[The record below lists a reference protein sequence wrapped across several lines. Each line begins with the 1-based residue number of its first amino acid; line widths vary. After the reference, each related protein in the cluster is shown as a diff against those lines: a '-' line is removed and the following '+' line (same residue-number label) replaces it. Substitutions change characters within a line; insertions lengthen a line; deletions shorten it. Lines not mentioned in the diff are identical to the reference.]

1 MVGKKGDKRGKGVW
15 IADAL
20 KTAGI
25 PTQIRSRLRNLK
37 RFMERRNLDHG
48 PHTLVKIRN
57 GLVHSDMKR
66 GISSGRIHEQARE
79 LGLWY
84 VELMLLN
91 KFGYA
96 GKYGNRLTQ
105 EWRGQVELVPWADS
119 NVRQ

>member
-1 MVGKKGDKRGKGVW
+1 M
-15 IADAL
+15 A
-20 KTAGI
+20 
-25 PTQIRSRLRNLK
+25 
-37 RFMERRNLDHG
+37 RRNFAHG

-57 GLVHSDMKR
+57 DLVHSDMKR
-66 GISSGRIHEQARE
+66 GISSGRIYAQARE